1 MSLIRPRFPHLT
13 RRSVLAGAGACALG
27 ALRPATDARA
37 AGADPTFR
45 HAIAMYGEPAL
56 PPDFSAM
63 PYVRP
68 DAPKGGRLT
77 LGQQGTFD
85 GMNLLAIRGNAP
97 PALQPY
103 ILQTLMFRTLDEPF
117 TLYPLLAESIAVPED
132 RTSITFRLDPRATF
146 SDGKPVTPADVL
158 FSWDLLKRKGRPFHR
173 LYYSKVKVAEAV
185 GAQDVKFDFGAG
197 GDFELPLILGLM
209 PVFAKHATDPEK
221 FEQMG
226 FTPLMGSGPYTLES
240 VEPGTR
246 LMLKR
251 RADFWAAD
259 IPSLRG
265 MFNFDEIR
273 FEYFRDSNT
282 FMEAFR
288 TGLYD
293 YRVELDPSRWV
304 TAYDSPARRDGK
316 YVLEGYEFQTPKPVS
331 GFIFNTRRWPFQD
344 RRVRDALS
352 RLLDFEWLNRNLFRS
367 QYKRT
372 VGYFD
377 ESELSSKGR
386 PADERERALLAPFL
400 ADIPAD
406 VLEGRYLPPKTDGSG
421 RDRAVMGGAVALLKE
436 AGFKLN
442 DGALVDT
449 ASGWPLAFDIIV
461 NTREKERIA
470 LAFAD
475 TLRLVGVRPRIRLV
489 DDAQYWGR
497 LKKFDY
503 DMVIETYG
511 ASASPGQEQINRW
524 SSAAAKNEASLNYP
538 GVTSPAVD
546 AMIQALLAARGKSEF
561 VAAVRALDRALISGF
576 YIIPL
581 YHAPQRWVARWARV
595 ARPERVPR
603 FDFTPDTW
611 WRSDP

>member
-1 MSLIRPRFPHLT
+1 M
-13 RRSVLAGAGACALG
+13 
-27 ALRPATDARA
+27 
-37 AGADPTFR
+37 
-45 HAIAMYGEPAL
+45 AMYGDPAL
-56 PPDFSAM
+56 PPDFAAM
-63 PYVRP
+63 PYARP

-77 LGQQGTFD
+77 LGLQGTFD
-85 GMNLLAIRGNAP
+85 GINLLAIRGNAP

-117 TLYPLLAESIAVPED
+117 TLYPLLAEGVATPAD
-132 RTSITFRLDPRATF
+132 RTSVTFRLNPKATF
-146 SDGKPVTPADVL
+146 SDGKPVTAADVL

-173 LYYSKVKVAEAV
+173 IYYNKAKVAEALGEREV
-185 GAQDVKFDFGAG
+185 RFDFGAG
-197 GDFELPLILGLM
+197 GDFELPMIFGLM

-226 FTPLMGSGPYTLES
+226 FTPLLGSGPYTLES
-240 VEPGTR
+240 VEPGAR
-246 LMLKR
+246 LMLRR
-251 RADFWAAD
+251 RADFWAQD
-259 IPSLRG
+259 LPSLKG

-293 YRVELDPSRWV
+293 YRVELDPTRWV
-304 TAYDSPARRDGK
+304 TAYDSPARREGR
-316 YVLEGYEFQTPKPVS
+316 YVQEGYAFETPKPVS
-331 GFIFNTRRWPFQD
+331 GFMLNTRRWPFGD
-344 RRVRDALS
+344 RRVREALN
-352 RLLDFEWLNRNLFRS
+352 RLLDFEWLNKNLFRG

-372 VGYFD
+372 VGFFD

-386 PADERERALLAPFL
+386 PASEAERALLAPFL
-400 ADIPAD
+400 SEIPSD
-406 VLEGRYLPPKTDGSG
+406 VLEGRYLPPQTDGSG
-421 RDRAVMGGAVALLKE
+421 RDRAVMGGAVKLLRE
-436 AGFKLN
+436 AGFSLS
-442 DGALVDT
+442 DGELVEKS
-449 ASGWPLAFDIIV
+449 SGRPLAFDVVV

-475 TLRLVGVRPRIRLV
+475 TLRLIGVRPRIRLV

-497 LKKFDY
+497 LKKFDF
-503 DMVIETYG
+503 DVVIETYG

-538 GVTSPAVD
+538 GVASPAVD
-546 AMIQALLAARGKSEF
+546 AMIQALLAARGKEAF
-561 VAAVRALDRALISGF
+561 IAAVRALDRALISGA

-581 YHAPQRWVARWARV
+581 YHAPQRWVARWTRV
-595 ARPERVPR
+595 SRPERIPR

-611 WRSDP
+611 WRSES